1 MPSTSVRNA
10 VAKSKD
16 LMEDGDYD
24 AALST
29 LRDTWDTK
37 LSKGDQVLLVRSAGL
52 VHMSRGQ
59 NDESI
64 RRLAW
69 KESRKS
75 FERAQKIDPGNKETR
90 KQLNALMS
98 MMDEANIQLGRG
110 FSIFANGEPTP
121 FGLLAMFLSGIVL
134 LAVFGQGRD
143 LITGWGEDDASTTLD
158 GDNVKLTVSYY
169 PQIGGQ
175 KVTSE
180 IDIQLYPDM
189 APSHVSSFIQHVD
202 AGFYNQTT
210 FHRVID
216 DFMIQGGDLRIQMEQ
231 ADMLRVSMGIATG
244 KRRRMQEPVLTH
256 SIHCQMKQTMDSSTC
271 LAPSRWPKPAPL
283 TQVAA
288 NSS

>member
-1 MPSTSVRNA
+1 MLDVY
-10 VAKSKD
+10 
-16 LMEDGDYD
+16 DG
-24 AALST
+24 
-29 LRDTWDTK
+29 
-37 LSKGDQVLLVRSAGL
+37 
-52 VHMSRGQ
+52 RGQ
-59 NDESI
+59 HTT
-64 RRLAW
+64 W
-69 KESRKS
+69 K
-75 FERAQKIDPGNKETR
+75 
-90 KQLNALMS
+90 
-98 MMDEANIQLGRG
+98 G

-158 GDNVKLTVSYY
+158 GDNVKLDRELLPSNWRT
-169 PQIGGQ
+169 

-216 DFMIQGGDLRIQMEQ
+216 DFMIQGGDFENS
-231 ADMLRVSMGIATG
+231 DGTG
-244 KRRRMQEPVLTH
+244 GYAASFYGYCNGQEEANAGPVLTP
-256 SIHCQMKQTMDSSTC
+256 STHCQMKQTMDSSTC

>member
-98 MMDEANIQLGRG
+98 MMDEANIQVGRG

-158 GDNVKLTVSYY
+158 GDTVKLTVSYY
-169 PQIGGQ
+169 PQIGGE

-180 IDIQLYPDM
+180 IDIQLYPDL
-189 APSHVSSFIQHVD
+189 APSHVSSFLQHVD

-210 FHRVID
+210 FHRIID
-216 DFMIQGGDLRIQMEQ
+216 DFMMQGGDFENS
-231 ADMLRVSMGIATG
+231 DGTG
-244 KRRRMQEPVLTH
+244 GYAASFYGYCNGQEEANAGAC
-256 SIHCQMKQTMDSSTC
+256 SY
-271 LAPSRWPKPAPL
+271 
-283 TQVAA
+283 TQ
-288 NSS
+288 

>member
-1 MPSTSVRNA
+1 MPSTSVKNA

-24 AALST
+24 AALSI
-29 LRDTWDTK
+29 LRDSWDSK
-37 LSKGDQVLLVRSAGL
+37 LSKGDQMLLVRTAGL

-59 NDESI
+59 NDESV

-98 MMDEANIQLGRG
+98 MMDEANIQVGRG

-158 GDNVKLTVSYY
+158 GDTVTVSYTHLRAHE
-169 PQIGGQ
+169 
-175 KVTSE
+175 TS
-180 IDIQLYPDM
+180 
-189 APSHVSSFIQHVD
+189 
-202 AGFYNQTT
+202 
-210 FHRVID
+210 
-216 DFMIQGGDLRIQMEQ
+216 
-231 ADMLRVSMGIATG
+231 
-244 KRRRMQEPVLTH
+244 
-256 SIHCQMKQTMDSSTC
+256 
-271 LAPSRWPKPAPL
+271 
-283 TQVAA
+283 
-288 NSS
+288 

>member
-1 MPSTSVRNA
+1 MPSTSVKNA

-24 AALST
+24 AALSI
-29 LRDTWDTK
+29 LRDSWDSK
-37 LSKGDQVLLVRSAGL
+37 LSKGDQMLLVRTAGL

-59 NDESI
+59 NDESV

-90 KQLNALMS
+90 KQLNALLS
-98 MMDEANIQLGRG
+98 MMDEANIQVGRG
-110 FSIFANGEPTP
+110 FSMFANGEPTP

-143 LITGWGEDDASTTLD
+143 LIAGWGDDDTSVSLE
-158 GDNVKLTVSYY
+158 GDTVKLTVSYY

-180 IDIQLYPDM
+180 IDIQLYPDL
-189 APSHVSSFIQHVD
+189 APSHVSSFLQHVE
-202 AGFYNQTT
+202 AGFY
-210 FHRVID
+210 
-216 DFMIQGGDLRIQMEQ
+216 DLS
-231 ADMLRVSMGIATG
+231 L
-244 KRRRMQEPVLTH
+244 
-256 SIHCQMKQTMDSSTC
+256 IHI
-271 LAPSRWPKPAPL
+271 
-283 TQVAA
+283 
-288 NSS
+288 